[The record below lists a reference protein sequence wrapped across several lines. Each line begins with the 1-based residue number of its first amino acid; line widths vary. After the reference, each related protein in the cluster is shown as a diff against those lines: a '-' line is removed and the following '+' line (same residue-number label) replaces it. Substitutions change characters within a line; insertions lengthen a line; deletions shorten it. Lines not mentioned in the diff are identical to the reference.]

1 MTPSPMRGKNKR
13 LFVFQNL
20 PIGRFAV
27 FLLLVSFMPLASGSK
42 NSPDIR
48 PGTLI
53 PKLLWIDNTFKV
65 NLEIVNVSKTHVVIR
80 EGDSYLTIKH
90 EHLLSLCETTH
101 QNLTSAKINMEANN
115 LGGAKPGIPSKMQ
128 IEPGYV
134 FPKLLWTNGQMKRL
148 VEVLNIKQGYY
159 VLRVDGK
166 TAALSQ
172 EKFLKVLQKTKD
184 HFRGNADIANV
195 QPEQNKSPLTTIPRA
210 PKHSPQ
216 LKQDNPGLGAPPG
229 PSKVTPPGRPVEFD
243 FKFKGDSARPT
254 VKQ

>member
-1 MTPSPMRGKNKR
+1 MLGKNKR

-20 PIGRFAV
+20 PIGRFTV

-42 NSPDIR
+42 NYPDIR

-166 TAALSQ
+166 TAVLSQ

-184 HFRGNADIANV
+184 HFRGNAEIANI
-195 QPEQNKSPLTTIPRA
+195 QPEQNKSILPPIPKA

-216 LKQDNPGLGAPPG
+216 LKQDKPGLEAPPK
-229 PSKVTPPGRPVEFD
+229 PSKVAPAGRPVEFD

>member
-1 MTPSPMRGKNKR
+1 MCGKNKM
-13 LFVFQNL
+13 LLVFQNL
-20 PIGRFAV
+20 PTRRLTLSLI
-27 FLLLVSFMPLASGSK
+27 LVNLVALASGSQ

-48 PGTLI
+48 PGTMI
-53 PKLLWIDNTFKV
+53 SKLLWIDNTFKV

-101 QNLTSAKINMEANN
+101 QNLTSSKINMEANN
-115 LGGAKPGIPSKMQ
+115 LGGAKPGIPSRLQ

-166 TAALSQ
+166 TKALSQ
-172 EKFLKVLQKTKD
+172 EKFLKILQKTKE
-184 HFRGNADIANV
+184 HFSESVDKEHVR
-195 QPEQNKSPLTTIPRA
+195 PEQKKPPSTTVQSRPESS
-210 PKHSPQ
+210 K
-216 LKQDNPGLGAPPG
+216 LKPDNPGLEAPPK
-229 PSKVTPPGRPVEFD
+229 PSKITPSGRRVEFD
-243 FKFKGDSARPT
+243 FKFKGDPARPT

>member
-1 MTPSPMRGKNKR
+1 MTPSPMRAKNKR

-20 PIGRFAV
+20 PIGRFVV
-27 FLLLVSFMPLASGSK
+27 FLLLVSFMPLASGQ
-42 NSPDIR
+42 NYPDIR

-101 QNLTSAKINMEANN
+101 QNLTSAKINMETNN

-134 FPKLLWTNGQMKRL
+134 FPKLIWINGQMKRL

-166 TAALSQ
+166 TKALSQ
-172 EKFLKVLQKTKD
+172 EKFLKILQKTKD
-184 HFRGNADIANV
+184 HFRGNADKANV
-195 QPEQNKSPLTTIPRA
+195 QPDQNKSPLDTVSKT
-210 PKHSPQ
+210 PKSSPK
-216 LKQDNPGLGAPPG
+216 LKQDNPGLGAPPE
-229 PSKVTPPGRPVEFD
+229 PSKVTPTGRPVEFD

>member
-1 MTPSPMRGKNKR
+1 MREQYER
-13 LFVFQNL
+13 FLVFQNL
-20 PIGRFAV
+20 PTGRFAA
-27 FLLLVSFMPLASGSK
+27 LLLLIYFLPLTSGSQ
-42 NSPDIR
+42 SYPDIR

-53 PKLLWIDNTFKV
+53 PKLLWVDNTFKV
-65 NLEIVNVSKTHVVIR
+65 NLEILNVSKTHVVIR

-90 EHLLSLCETTH
+90 EHLLSLYETTH

-134 FPKLLWTNGQMKRL
+134 FPQLLWANGEMKRL

-166 TAALSQ
+166 TVALSQ

-184 HFRGNADIANV
+184 HFKGNADIVNV
-195 QPEQNKSPLTTIPRA
+195 QPEKKQSPLTTVPKA
-210 PKHSPQ
+210 PKPS
-216 LKQDNPGLGAPPG
+216 LKLKPDSSGLGAPPK
-229 PSKVTPPGRPVEFD
+229 PSKVTPSGRPVEFD
-243 FKFKGDSARPT
+243 FKFKGDSARPI
-254 VKQ
+254 VKE